1 MKIETCEQ
9 YVLNELENT
18 RNELFLVKKELEEKD
33 KYIDKTYYRLF
44 NKTLGYI
51 TNVDFDC
58 SNDGVFSIGKISYGS
73 KEDAMLIE
81 VINNNHVDINNFI
94 SKLVE
99 HNSYLLGD
107 EHKLIFKEEV
117 DNIFIGANQLNSLI
131 NLLK

>member
-51 TNVDFDC
+51 TDVNFDC
-58 SNDGVFSIGKISYGS
+58 NNDGIFGIDKINYGS

-81 VINNNHVDINNFI
+81 VLNNNHIDINNFI

-99 HNSYLLGD
+99 HTSYLLDD

-117 DNIFIGANQLNSLI
+117 DNIFIGANQLNSIL